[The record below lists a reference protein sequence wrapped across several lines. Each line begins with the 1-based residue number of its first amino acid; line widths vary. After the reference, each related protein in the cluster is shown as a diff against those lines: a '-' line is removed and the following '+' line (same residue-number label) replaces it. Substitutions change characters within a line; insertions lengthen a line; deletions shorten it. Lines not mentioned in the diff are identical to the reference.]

1 MPYSKG
7 QGHGSGA
14 ASSGSQT
21 PEHPPQK
28 IARTPELK
36 GQSGNSP
43 HRGQGHRENDP
54 GGDQVTE
61 MVQYT
66 PVPTVHIG
74 PKMRSIMPTAIRKMR
89 DDRTNLLLFVFE
101 PDGFADGALI
111 SAKDASLRWR
121 VAGGRDLD
129 SKRAVLSIE

>member
-1 MPYSKG
+1 MTDVRSQSNSGHRVNRAPASAMPYSKG

-14 ASSGSQT
+14 ASSGSQA

-36 GQSGNSP
+36 GQSGTSP
-43 HRGQGHRENDP
+43 HCGQGHRENDP

-74 PKMRSIMPTAIRKMR
+74 PKDAIDHANR
-89 DDRTNLLLFVFE
+89 D
-101 PDGFADGALI
+101 PQ
-111 SAKDASLRWR
+111 DA
-121 VAGGRDLD
+121 
-129 SKRAVLSIE
+129 